1 MGEEVGLKRG
11 NPRRRKKEM
20 ILRRRTLTGIP
31 MERRA
36 TRSPNENLLKKKR
49 KKVRMSKLRKRMKV
63 LLLKGTTEATEKI
76 QLILMWILKGE
87 KRKNQGRNLRRGG
100 APKISDLD
108 HAQLAE
114 EEEAVAMV
122 EGRGQGKE

>member
-1 MGEEVGLKRG
+1 MVLRKMERKKLNLKDLREIPEVGLEKSQE
-11 NPRRRKKEM
+11 NP
-20 ILRRRTLTGIP
+20 
-31 MERRA
+31 
-36 TRSPNENLLKKKR
+36 KKKR
-49 KKVRMSKLRKRMKV
+49 IRRNLRMSKLRKRMKV

-100 APKISDLD
+100 ALKISDLD

>member
-31 MERRA
+31 MEKRA

-49 KKVRMSKLRKRMKV
+49 KKKMVLRKMERKKLNLKDLREIPEVGLEKSQENPKKKRIRRNLRMSKLE
-63 LLLKGTTEATEKI
+63 KG
-76 QLILMWILKGE
+76 
-87 KRKNQGRNLRRGG
+87 
-100 APKISDLD
+100 
-108 HAQLAE
+108 
-114 EEEAVAMV
+114 
-122 EGRGQGKE
+122 